1 MSLVPLLLVLVSQAA
16 QVGGQ
21 VLLKKG
27 MTPAQSKRRKRV
39 VALQLG
45 AGVGLLTVWFL
56 LWMNLHEKMELSYLF
71 PFQGISPVLLVIAAA
86 FLLKERTHW
95 RTWAGI
101 ALISLGTVLVA
112 LSEKQGV

>member
-1 MSLVPLLLVLVSQAA
+1 MNLLALVLVLVSQVA

-27 MTPAQSKRRKRV
+27 MTPSKARRRKRI
-39 VALQLG
+39 VALYLG
-45 AGVGLLTVWFL
+45 AGVALLTVWFL
-56 LWMNLHEKMELSYLF
+56 LWMGLHEKLELSYLF

-86 FLLKERTHW
+86 FLLREKTNW
-95 RTWAGI
+95 RTWAGV

-112 LSEKQGV
+112 MTGKN

>member
-1 MSLVPLLLVLVSQAA
+1 VNLVALLLVLVSQIA

-21 VLLKKG
+21 VMLKKG
-27 MTPAQSKRRKRV
+27 MTPAKSKRRKRA

-71 PFQGISPVLLVIAAA
+71 PFQGISPVLLVGAAA
-86 FLLKERTHW
+86 FLLKEKTHW

-101 ALISLGTVLVA
+101 AFISLGTVLVA
-112 LSEKQGV
+112 LSGKN